1 MIKVNNLFFSR
12 SVKSKGKHLSFLAR
26 IRQRLSPSRS
36 RQYRVIRAAFH
47 KTIEKMATIGC
58 QINRILR
65 PIPYPNLQDGAIYLH
80 LGCGD
85 INHPKFVNIDGRPA
99 PHIHYVQSLDN
110 LSQFGNESVDLIYAS
125 HCLEHFPHAK
135 VSEVLEEWHRV
146 LKTGGILRLSVPDF
160 DRLLL
165 AYQESAQDIYS
176 ILSGVMGGQDYAYN
190 FHMTIFNQA
199 FLCSLLKETGFY
211 RIEEW
216 LPGQDEL
223 TVFDDFSTCEFEIKE
238 KKIPISLNLQATK

>member
-1 MIKVNNLFFSR
+1 MSKVNNLFLAHR
-12 SVKSKGKHLSFLAR
+12 VKNKGKHLSFVAK
-26 IRQRLSPSRS
+26 IKQRLLPSRA
-36 RQYRVIRAAFH
+36 RQYRAIRTAFH
-47 KTIEKMATIGC
+47 KAIEKMAALGC
-58 QINRILR
+58 QINRVIR
-65 PIPYPNLQDGAIYLH
+65 PLSYPKLENGAIYLH

-110 LSQFGNESVDLIYAS
+110 LSQFSNESVDLIYAS

-135 VSEVLEEWHRV
+135 VPEVLEEWHRV

-165 AYQESAQDIYS
+165 AYQESNQDIYS
-176 ILSGVMGGQDYAYN
+176 ILPGVMGGQDYSYN
-190 FHMTIFNQA
+190 FHMVIFNQA
-199 FLCSLLKETGFY
+199 FLRSLLKETGFHQ
-211 RIEEW
+211 IEEW

-223 TVFDDFSTCEFEIKE
+223 TSLDDFSTCEFEIKD